1 MSAVTAVGSTR
12 LTYADCDPAGIVY
25 YAAWF
30 VAMERVLTEWFLRS
44 GFRFDR
50 MPDELRGGVVTRSTW
65 CEYLAPAQV
74 YDEIVVEMT
83 VAKVGTTS
91 YTLAFE
97 MVRTADAVVVAR
109 SGLVGVFV
117 AGGRAAP
124 LPPALRAALV
134 RGGGAA

>member
-1 MSAVTAVGSTR
+1 VSDRVAAVGATR

-30 VAMERVLTEWFLRS
+30 VAMERVLTEWFLRV

-50 MPDELRGGVVTRSTW
+50 MADELGGAVVTRSTW
-65 CEYLAPAQV
+65 CEYLAPARV
-74 YDEIVVEMT
+74 YDEIAVRMT

-91 YTLAFE
+91 YTLSFE
-97 MVRTADAVVVAR
+97 MVRAGDAVVVAR

-124 LPPALRAALV
+124 LPPALRDALV
-134 RGGGAA
+134 GGMA